1 MTVPQNTSKCS
12 RGKSQAKPSQQLIDI
27 IQAHR
32 SVPPEVDDGMK
43 KRIIRESLFKSIF
56 VLFLLCSMNISGT
69 DLEAAL
75 DSLTEQVEVDAVDA
89 FDDDAEFV
97 VAEIFLSERRKKL
110 KFDHLVSIL

>member
-1 MTVPQNTSKCS
+1 MTDFRLRPNDDTAVKRTHQSAHGEK
-12 RGKSQAKPSQQLIDI
+12 AKPSQQLIDI

-32 SVPPEVDDGMK
+32 SLPPEVDD
-43 KRIIRESLFKSIF
+43 
-56 VLFLLCSMNISGT
+56 

-89 FDDDAEFV
+89 FDDAEFV

>member
-1 MTVPQNTSKCS
+1 
-12 RGKSQAKPSQQLIDI
+12 
-27 IQAHR
+27 
-32 SVPPEVDDGMK
+32 
-43 KRIIRESLFKSIF
+43 
-56 VLFLLCSMNISGT
+56 MNISGT